1 MNVSLV
7 YVRFLFFS
15 FLFCFDLLLSFFV
28 CSWKYKRLYN
38 STALIRLWGEGEG
51 GVERFLCLITNLIS
65 ELVNPI
71 QGLLRPPHLKVEYL

>member
-7 YVRFLFFS
+7 CVRFLFFS

-28 CSWKYKRLYN
+28 CSWKYKRIYN

-51 GVERFLCLITNLIS
+51 GVKRFLCLITNLIS